1 MQPSAARQSFL
12 DDLTRRGAM
21 FAAPDAALLPYVS
34 GYHAYAAGGHVSAPA
49 TDWFFP
55 GWANVR
61 FSVNAGPWL
70 VQFGD
75 GDMFRVPTESLFGPS
90 SQAIRSV
97 AAGGFLFGAGL
108 TPLGYASLIRS
119 AAQTTADR
127 ISALETEWPD
137 AVKLRHRLASAD
149 SLDEVKALFDSELRR
164 RLTPPRAET
173 AELIVALH
181 ALLVSDHGTSID
193 ETAAQLGISP
203 RTLNRLSTGVF
214 GFSPKL
220 LLRRSRFLK
229 SLMAALRAPDR
240 PLRDVI
246 DAAYFD
252 QSHFVRDAHCFLGMP
267 AQRFLDLVT
276 PLMRQSMVN
285 RASVLGGPVQGLHIV
300 KPGA

>member
-1 MQPSAARQSFL
+1 MQPSLARQSFL
-12 DDLTRRGAM
+12 VEISQRGAM
-21 FAAPDAALLPYVS
+21 FAAPDAALQPYVS
-34 GYHAYAAGGHVSAPA
+34 GYHAYAAGGHLSAPA

-61 FSVNAGPWL
+61 FSVDAGPWL

-75 GDMFRVPTESLFGPS
+75 SEIFRVPTESMFGPS
-90 SQAIRSV
+90 SKAIRSV

-108 TPLGYASLIRS
+108 TPLGYASLIRTP
-119 AAQTTADR
+119 AQATADR

-137 AVKLRHRLASAD
+137 AAQLRRRLASAN

-164 RLTPPRAET
+164 RLAPPRAET
-173 AELIVALH
+173 AGLILALH
-181 ALLVSDHGTSID
+181 ALLVNDHGTSID
-193 ETAAQLGISP
+193 ETAVQLGISP
-203 RTLNRLSTGVF
+203 RTLNRLSTQAF

-229 SLMAALRAPDR
+229 SLMSALRAPDR
-240 PLRDVI
+240 PLREVI

-252 QSHFVRDAHCFLGMP
+252 QSHFVRDSHCFLGMP
-267 AQRFLDLVT
+267 AQKFLDLVT
-276 PLMRQSMVN
+276 PLMRQSMTN